1 MRKSLGTRP
10 KATQYELFYE
20 VDNLRSQ
27 DGGRLV
33 ESVATC
39 VVLGSNRKLFSV
51 TNKNMGPDPSE
62 SFIELRPVCI
72 KVSRE
77 PSPQNI
83 KDLEAKLLSVNPAH
97 LTQLVEYV
105 LFPLKLV
112 LQSANITNGVQET
125 AVGCIETLFTRA
137 QVCHLNT
144 FEEMFNYLCMLLSSA
159 ERGPGAIADIPEEL
173 KLAIVKCLSRLLQG
187 SSLVVKGAFYSPR
200 LLPILG
206 HAVTILLALSEKEK
220 ARNLRLSA
228 LECLSHL
235 SCCSGNLGCDSC
247 AGNDPAQD
255 EDKEAL
261 QNAVKDS
268 VAQIFAS
275 FVPGISITL
284 CRIITGDSKQGHAIV
299 MQAIDFWGDFLS
311 LVMNDKHMPVKPT
324 DTKDVISQLVSL
336 ATENKSSESL
346 ENTGTPNLNSTPEKE
361 GDKVR
366 NLIVD
371 RSIAWFHETGSK
383 LKIVIDRLSMIS
395 AHPNWKVRLSV
406 AKFCYKLLVN
416 CKDTLQACVSTMVD
430 LLVGLTRDDYS
441 QVASISTSTL
451 QELSQKLSN
460 GEHLFLL
467 SNGMYLFSCQQCVV
481 SLFQISKIGSGW
493 KKKEK
498 EICTNHHQ
506 IFVCQ
511 AQTHLSKQCKFSI
524 TQFFLPFF
532 PLPLPPLPKNCYNA
546 VS

>member
-1 MRKSLGTRP
+1 M
-10 KATQYELFYE
+10 
-20 VDNLRSQ
+20 
-27 DGGRLV
+27 V
-33 ESVATC
+33 ESSVATC
-39 VVLGSNRKLFSV
+39 VVFESNEKLSNV
-51 TNKNMGPDPSE
+51 TNKKMGPDPSE
-62 SFIELRPVCI
+62 SFRELRPVCI
-72 KVSRE
+72 KVSKE

-83 KDLEAKLLSVNPAH
+83 KDLEAKLLAVNPAH

-105 LFPLKLV
+105 LFPLKLA

-137 QVCHLNT
+137 QVCQLNT
-144 FEEMFNYLCMLLSSA
+144 FEEMFNYLCMLLSST

-173 KLAIVKCLSRLLQG
+173 KLAIVKCLSRVLQG

-235 SCCSGNLGCDSC
+235 SCCSENLGCDSC

-255 EDKEAL
+255 EDREAL

-275 FVPGISITL
+275 FVPGISMTL

-299 MQAIDFWGDFLS
+299 MQAIDLWGDFLS

-346 ENTGTPNLNSTPEKE
+346 ENKETPNLNSTPEK

-383 LKIVIDRLSMIS
+383 LKIVIDRLNTIS
-395 AHPNWKVRLSV
+395 AHPNWKVRLSM

-441 QVASISTSTL
+441 QVASSSTSTL
-451 QELSQKLSN
+451 QELSQRLSN

-467 SNGMYLFSCQQCVV
+467 SMYLFSCQQCVV

-498 EICTNHHQ
+498 EICTNHLQ

-511 AQTHLSKQCKFSI
+511 AQTHLLKRCKFSI
-524 TQFFLPFF
+524 TQFFLPFLPF
-532 PLPLPPLPKNCYNA
+532 PLPPLPMSCC
-546 VS
+546 